1 MKLDK
6 KEANMKKLMLGI
18 ILIIIVTVVNFKKDD
33 IFYYYEVFKLKE
45 NSHESTNDYT
55 FDYELSYV
63 KNTNKLELTNIN
75 DIKNAIY
82 TLLNSGA
89 HSVKRYCSKEYKDC
103 VDNIREIAND
113 SNLLSYINSFV
124 HPYNSFNNITFD
136 FDGDISLKITNNKIY
151 TDKEIEEINK
161 KVDEVIKDKIKFNMN
176 DRERIKI
183 IHDYIIDNTKYDTL
197 KNINIKDTTYES
209 NTAYGVLFQGYGICS
224 GYADT
229 MAIFLT
235 KLGYINYKI
244 SNESHIWNLVL
255 LDDKWYHIDL
265 TWDDPVYTNID
276 INKIEYDYFL
286 KTTNELRQAKD
297 KEHTFN
303 EIIYAEA
310 R

>member
-1 MKLDK
+1 
-6 KEANMKKLMLGI
+6 MKKLMLGI

-33 IFYYYEVFKLKE
+33 IFYYYEIFKLKE

-55 FDYELSYV
+55 FNYELSYV
-63 KNTNKLELTNIN
+63 KSTNKLELTNIN

-82 TLLNSGA
+82 TLLNSGG
-89 HSVKRYCSKEYKDC
+89 HSLKRYCSKEYKDC
-103 VDNIREIAND
+103 IEDIREIAND

-136 FDGDISLKITNNKIY
+136 FDGDISLEITNNKIY
-151 TDKEIEEINK
+151 TDKEIAEINK
-161 KVDEVIKDKIKFNMN
+161 KVDEVIKDKIKFNMD

-197 KNINIKDTTYES
+197 KNINIKDTT
-209 NTAYGVLFQGYGICS
+209 
-224 GYADT
+224 
-229 MAIFLT
+229 IFLT

-255 LDDKWYHIDL
+255 LDGTWYHIDL
-265 TWDDPVYTNID
+265 TWDDPVYTNVD

-286 KTTNELRQAKD
+286 KTTDELRETKD

-310 R
+310 K

>member
-1 MKLDK
+1 
-6 KEANMKKLMLGI
+6 
-18 ILIIIVTVVNFKKDD
+18 
-33 IFYYYEVFKLKE
+33 
-45 NSHESTNDYT
+45 
-55 FDYELSYV
+55 
-63 KNTNKLELTNIN
+63 
-75 DIKNAIY
+75 
-82 TLLNSGA
+82 
-89 HSVKRYCSKEYKDC
+89 
-103 VDNIREIAND
+103 
-113 SNLLSYINSFV
+113 
-124 HPYNSFNNITFD
+124 
-136 FDGDISLKITNNKIY
+136 
-151 TDKEIEEINK
+151 
-161 KVDEVIKDKIKFNMN
+161 
-176 DRERIKI
+176 
-183 IHDYIIDNTKYDTL
+183 
-197 KNINIKDTTYES
+197 
-209 NTAYGVLFQGYGICS
+209 
-224 GYADT
+224 